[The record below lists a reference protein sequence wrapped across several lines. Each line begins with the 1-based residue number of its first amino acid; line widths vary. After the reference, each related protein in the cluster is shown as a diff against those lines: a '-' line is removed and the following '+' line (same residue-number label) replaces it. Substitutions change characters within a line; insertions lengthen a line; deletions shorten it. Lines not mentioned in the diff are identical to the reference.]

1 MKCPSCKSDIP
12 KENINIKADIAHCT
26 NCQLVFTIS
35 EITKDHIDDGFNI
48 NDRPNG
54 TWFIKHFNTT
64 IIGAS
69 TRSPRSIPTVL
80 FALSFLG
87 PAIPFIYIMLI
98 VDNEFD
104 SFLFGIVFLVA
115 VIFLVIKALLAIWGK
130 VEIRLDNQGGEIFTG
145 IGNVGLTKT
154 FLWREI
160 SSLKEERRGKKG
172 VGLVFGG
179 MKKVSFGF
187 GLPAAR
193 RKYMF
198 QAIRSIMYKNRWKKY
213 FA

>member
-1 MKCPSCKSDIP
+1 MKCPSCKSDIQE
-12 KENINIKADIAHCT
+12 ENINIKADIAHCT

-69 TRSPRSIPTVL
+69 TRSQRSIPTVL
-80 FALSFLG
+80 FALFFLSSG
-87 PAIPFIYIMLI
+87 VPLISTILI
-98 VDNEFD
+98 VKGEFD
-104 SFLFGIVFLVA
+104 LFLLGIAFLVFF
-115 VIFLVIKALLAIWGK
+115 IFLVIQGLMAIWGK

-172 VGLVFGG
+172 IGLVFGG

-213 FA
+213 YA